1 MSKISMYTLSTCPWC
16 RKTKKFFKDRDVAF
30 DFVDY
35 DLASEDEQNRIAGE
49 MMKYTGHISFP
60 FVRIGD
66 TVVIGFNPERYEQLL
81 KSGKT
86 EAVVIK

>member
-1 MSKISMYTLSTCPWC
+1 MSKVSMYTLSTCPWC
-16 RKTKKFFKDRDVAF
+16 RKTKKFFGDRNVQF

-60 FVRIGD
+60 FVRID
-66 TVVIGFNPERYEQLL
+66 ETVVIGYNPERYEQLL
-81 KSGKT
+81 KSDKL
-86 EAVVIK
+86 EPAVH